1 MKKKQTRG
9 MFKNDPGYYLTNAN
23 IRYHLFTLL
32 HSHCDPLPFL
42 PYSPSINIKNILN
55 YNTIYK
61 RADQCMIISKYIKY
75 KKLIYNTLPNKIC
88 IF

>member
-1 MKKKQTRG
+1 MLPKQ
-9 MFKNDPGYYLTNAN
+9 DYLVIILRAAP
-23 IRYHLFTLL
+23 I
-32 HSHCDPLPFL
+32 PLPFL
-42 PYSPSINIKNILN
+42 PYSPPINIKNILN

-88 IF
+88 IFLKKRNV